1 MLTPV
6 LSAAGDQRGERGVV
20 HLRTAAAAVAL
31 VGALAGGIVVASPA
45 SASGWAN
52 IRSNSGGAWL
62 RAQPSTSAY
71 GMEYLGNGTSVLMMC
86 YIDAQWATGNYSS
99 NRWFRVEPAY
109 DGSVGYVHSS
119 LVANQV
125 GVPRC

>member
-1 MLTPV
+1 MKKSL
-6 LSAAGDQRGERGVV
+6 
-20 HLRTAAAAVAL
+20 AAASLAVLAC
-31 VGALAGGIVVASPA
+31 AGGIAAASPA
-45 SASGWAN
+45 SAAGWAT

-86 YIDAQWATGNYSS
+86 YVDAQWATGNYSS
-99 NRWFRVEPAY
+99 NRWFKVEPAY
-109 DGSVGYVHSS
+109 DPAVGYVHSS